1 MRIAVYTIALNEE
14 KHIKRWYESA
24 KEADYLL
31 IADTGSTDKTI
42 EIAKSLGINVVDI
55 RVNPWRFDD
64 ARNASLAA
72 IPLDIDYC
80 IALDMDEVLI
90 EGWKKDFPKALE
102 LGVTRPIYEYVHGW
116 TDDGQAALTFDGT
129 KIHARKGYRWRYPI
143 HEAVCAY
150 KIPETR
156 VKIDLKIH
164 HFQDKEKSREQ
175 YLDMLEMAVD
185 EDPNCSRSLYYLGRE
200 YYYKQ
205 RFYDALQ
212 IFKRYLQY
220 STFKAERSYALRMM
234 AKCDPDNAEK
244 HLLNSIEEC
253 TSKESVLALANHYYQ
268 QTKWKDCFRTATRAL
283 TITEKQTDFMSE
295 FWAWGH
301 MADDLCAISAWQLG
315 EWKLA
320 VEHGKKAV
328 ELSPNDERLQNN
340 LKYYREKANEHSK

>member
-1 MRIAVYTIALNEE
+1 MKVAVYTIALNEE
-14 KHIKRWYESA
+14 NHIKKWYESA

-31 IADTGSTDKTI
+31 IADTGSTDKTV
-42 EIAKSLGINVVDI
+42 EIAKSLGINVIDI
-55 RVNPWRFDD
+55 RIDPWRFDD

-80 IALDMDEVLI
+80 IALDMDEVLV
-90 EGWKKDFPKALE
+90 EGWKKDFQMIFD
-102 LGVTRPIYEYVHGW
+102 LGITKPIYEYVHGW
-116 TDDGQAALTFDGT
+116 TENGEADLTFDGI

-143 HEAVCAY
+143 HEAICSY

-156 VKIDLKIH
+156 ARIDLKIH
-164 HFQDKEKSREQ
+164 HFQDKKKSREQ
-175 YLDMLEMAVD
+175 YLDILEMAVD

-205 RFYDALQ
+205 RYFNALQ
-212 IFKRYLQY
+212 IFKKYLEI

-234 AKCDPDNAEK
+234 SKCDPDNAEK
-244 HLLNSIEEC
+244 HLLDSVDEC

-268 QTKWKDCFRTATRAL
+268 QMKWEDCLKTALRGLDITK
-283 TITEKQTDFMSE
+283 KQTDFISE

-315 EWKLA
+315 KWNLA
-320 VEHGKKAV
+320 LKHGERAV

-340 LKYYREKANEHSK
+340 LKHYREKANEHSK